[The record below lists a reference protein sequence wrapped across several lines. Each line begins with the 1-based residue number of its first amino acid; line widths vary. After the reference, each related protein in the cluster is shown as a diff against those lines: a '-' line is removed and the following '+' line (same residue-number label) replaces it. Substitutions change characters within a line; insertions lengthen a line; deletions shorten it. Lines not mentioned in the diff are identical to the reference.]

1 MAIRLHLH
9 LLRSLR
15 YLDDHTVLPGIESS
29 QRLMVLL
36 PPRRSAVRG
45 DDCPDH
51 RLVLHD
57 QAGQWYQGLGDSV
70 CGREDDSED
79 DGDSLRGLVLPTY
92 LIHSHVDDAGDRLVE
107 ARRVLGCVARGAS
120 VLLLRPATSVLLRL
134 SAHCELDR

>member
-1 MAIRLHLH
+1 MALRLHLP

-36 PPRRSAVRG
+36 PPRRSAVLG
-45 DDCPDH
+45 NDCPDH

-79 DGDSLRGLVLPTY
+79 DGDSLRGLVLTTY
-92 LIHSHVDDAGDRLVE
+92 PHHSLVDDASDRPV
-107 ARRVLGCVARGAS
+107 ASRRVLGCVARGAS
-120 VLLLRPATSVLLRL
+120 ILLLRPATSVLLRL
-134 SAHCELDR
+134 SAHRELDR